1 MRTERHT
8 FCEYQRHVSTGS
20 ISKPW
25 LCVWFNK
32 LLCWNVGTAPS
43 ICVWIFVQRNTI
55 AVYQYLLRTFFSFL
69 FFSLF
74 FCFGR
79 FFYLIPRSWHS
90 TITVSVKEIY
100 MYIAVQI
107 LKQFGLMPFTLI
119 YQPLIKCLLFDAL
132 FSSIHSS
139 FFWLL
144 MTLTKL
150 TMLFFLKFIWFL
162 FSGCFVSSHNIS
174 GADSFSGLFISH
186 RFDVSNNK
194 K

>member
-1 MRTERHT
+1 MERHT
-8 FCEYQRHVSTGS
+8 FCEYQRHVYTGS
-20 ISKPW
+20 ISEPW

-69 FFSLF
+69 VFFSLF
-74 FCFGR
+74 FLVSVD
-79 FFYLIPRSWHS
+79 FFYLISRSWHS
-90 TITVSVKEIY
+90 TITVSVNEILY

-139 FFWLL
+139 FSFFGYWWPWL
-144 MTLTKL
+144 
-150 TMLFFLKFIWFL
+150 
-162 FSGCFVSSHNIS
+162 N
-174 GADSFSGLFISH
+174 
-186 RFDVSNNK
+186 
-194 K
+194 